1 VLNWGLLSHTKKM
14 HHGPWSPN
22 LALFVSVLLATA
34 FSSLDAMGRRK
45 VSPVGVLDRCKCG
58 NVRGGILETGL
69 EATPLSVAMRGPTEV
84 HDERFN
90 AEKGNLLGAKEN

>member
-1 VLNWGLLSHTKKM
+1 MGINKKM
-14 HHGPWSPN
+14 HHGLWSPN

-34 FSSLDAMGRRK
+34 FSSLDVMGRKK

-58 NVRGGILETGL
+58 NARGGILETGK
-69 EATPLSVAMRGPTEV
+69 EATLLSAAMKGPTGV

-90 AEKGNLLGAKEN
+90 AEKGNLLGVKEN